1 MLTTI
6 VTDNASFEDVLT
18 KLFPAPQRGLDSLL
32 EQVAAN
38 ECKNPKTPILRGI
51 NLERK
56 IAVFFHPRCGLWSCP
71 ECAKINQEIWTWR
84 AANGGLVLARKFGN
98 VEFLTLTSH
107 EKLGAAASVDVWPD
121 AWDKLRKRAGRAGGE
136 LQYFAVPERHKSG
149 RLHVHAI
156 IATRDELP
164 LRWWKNAA
172 RACGMGYQADL
183 QEVVNEG
190 GVGGYVGK
198 YLAKTL
204 QYSNWKKGF
213 RRIRTSQ
220 GWPKLP
226 PLPQAE
232 GWKFE
237 TLPSGVALCDALIV
251 SHDLGYETHLAGH
264 KTAWHYVNE
273 KTLD

>member
-1 MLTTI
+1 MLLTI
-6 VTDNASFEDVLT
+6 VTDNSDFENVLST
-18 KLFPAPQRGLDSLL
+18 FFPVPQRGLDSLL

-51 NLERK
+51 NHTRK
-56 IAVFFHPRCGLWSCP
+56 IAVFFHPRCGMWSCP
-71 ECAKINQEIWTWR
+71 QCAQINQEIWTWR
-84 AANGGLVLARKFGN
+84 ASLGGRELAIKHGN
-98 VEFLTLTSH
+98 VDFLTLTSH
-107 EKLGAAASVDVWPD
+107 EKLDAAASVDVWPD
-121 AWDKLRKRAGRAGGE
+121 AWDKLRKRAGRAAGKLE
-136 LQYFAVPERHKSG
+136 YFAVPERHKSG

-156 IATRDELP
+156 VATQDELP

-183 QEVVNEG
+183 QEVIHEG

-213 RRIRTSQ
+213 RRVRTSQ

-226 PLPQAE
+226 ALPQEE
-232 GWKFE
+232 GWNFE
-237 TLPSGVALCDALIV
+237 TLPKDVSLYDALIV
-251 SHDLGYETHLAGH
+251 ASDLGYETHLTGH
-264 KTAWHYVNE
+264 KTAWKYVNE
-273 KTLD
+273 KTPD